1 MGKKQREMSEYE
13 YSQADKFIPSFV
25 FQIWKGLGLRR
36 MSGNCFSGIA
46 EVRKD
51 ICEIYNR
58 NFYGCGPGNASL
70 KPSEASV
77 KTGMKDVVWK
87 QNFR

>member
-13 YSQADKFIPSFV
+13 YSQADKFIRHLYFRYG
-25 FQIWKGLGLRR
+25 KGLDYEECR
-36 MSGNCFSGIA
+36 GIAFLEYA

-51 ICEIYNR
+51 KYIIR

>member
-13 YSQADKFIPSFV
+13 YSQADKFIRHLYFRYG
-25 FQIWKGLGLRR
+25 KGLDYEECR
-36 MSGNCFSGIA
+36 GIAFLEYA

-51 ICEIYNR
+51 ICEIYNQELLWV
-58 NFYGCGPGNASL
+58 GPGNGSL

-77 KTGMKDVVWK
+77 KTGMKDVAWK